1 MRRDGG
7 ADGLGALA
15 LDVAAGICK
24 SDAFLVSEASRKV
37 SATKSIAS
45 LQAPVR
51 PSVPASKEYCS
62 A

>member
-24 SDAFLVSEASRKV
+24 SDAFLVSEA
-37 SATKSIAS
+37 
-45 LQAPVR
+45 
-51 PSVPASKEYCS
+51 
-62 A
+62 

>member
-1 MRRDGG
+1 MRRDGR
-7 ADGLGALA
+7 ADGLGTLA

-24 SDAFLVSEASRKV
+24 SDAFLVSEAESV
-37 SATKSIAS
+37 ATKSIAIV
-45 LQAPVR
+45 QAPVR